1 MNEDLEKQVNKFQLN
16 KTITSK
22 LKRLLI
28 IVIAAFFF
36 SFKTLAQVKDTTIV
50 NLNYLSPNKYT
61 IDKITVTGTLFMD
74 RNILVL
80 ISGLSREQVISVPGD
95 ELRKAVEV
103 LWKQGLFSDVK
114 IFCTGVNENKINL
127 DIQLVERP
135 RLSKYGIKGL
145 SKGETKN
152 IKEELDLE
160 SGQIITENLT
170 TKSLNKIKAFFY
182 KKGYFNT
189 AVTIKTEPD
198 PDPKKNGQLI
208 MRILVSKGQRVK
220 VYNMIIEGNNKVS
233 DRKLLASMKTPKRK
247 KNKLNMFASSK
258 FIETAYEEEKPKILE
273 KYATMGYR
281 DAQIEKDSIYK
292 ISPNLLNIMIKVKE
306 GKQYYFRNIEFIG
319 NTKYPNAE
327 LAKILGIKKGEIFN
341 QSKLESRLFMNPSGY
356 DISSLYMDDGYLF
369 FNVSPVEVNVENDS
383 IDLEIRIYEG
393 KQATI
398 NKVIVTGNDKTSD
411 HVILRQLRTVPGDK
425 FSRANIQ
432 RSIRELSQLNYFN
445 PEKLGVNPIPNP
457 QNGTVDIEYKV
468 VEKPSDQI
476 EASGGWGGQGGFIGT
491 IGLSLN
497 NFSTKRMFTKGA
509 WDPLPAG
516 DGQRVSL
523 RVQSNGPGY
532 RTYNFSFSEPWLGG
546 KKPNSF
552 SFSVYHSVQT
562 NIQIY
567 GLVNNKNNPNYQY
580 LKTTGVT
587 LSLGKYLKWPDD
599 YFTISNSLN
608 FQHYNF
614 KDAALPAS
622 YFGLSSAL
630 GFSKGHSNNI
640 NFQNVISRS
649 SVDQPIFP
657 TDGSTFTLTTQVTPP
672 YSLFRPNTDYKTMSP
687 EAKYKLL
694 EYYKWKVEAIWFHK
708 IVGKLVLASSFKFGF
723 LNYYNKDV
731 GYSPFERFKLG
742 GTGLVGW
749 NLYGSEV
756 ISQRGYDQYTTGS
769 GAVNFNK
776 YTLELR
782 YPISTNPSAT
792 VYVHSFLEGGN
803 AFYSMKD
810 YNPFKLYRTAGVGV
824 RFFLPMFGLL
834 GLDCGWRFDDAPH
847 NQSASQKKFL
857 FQFFLGPQF

>member
-1 MNEDLEKQVNKFQLN
+1 MRR
-16 KTITSK
+16 I
-22 LKRLLI
+22 LI
-28 IVIAAFFF
+28 ITTAIFIF
-36 SFKTLAQVKDTTIV
+36 SAKLFAQGNDSDYI

-74 RNILVL
+74 KNILIL
-80 ISGLSREQVISVPGD
+80 ISGLSKDQEINVPGE

-114 IFCTGVNENKINL
+114 IYCTGVNGNKINL
-127 DIQLVERP
+127 DIQLTERP
-135 RLSKYGIKGL
+135 RLSKYSIKGL
-145 SKGETKN
+145 RKAETKN
-152 IKEELDLE
+152 VKEELDLE
-160 SGQIITENLT
+160 SGQVITENLT
-170 TKSLNKIKAFFY
+170 NKTLNKIKAYFY
-182 KKGYFNT
+182 KKGYFN
-189 AVTIKTEPD
+189 ALVTVKNEPD
-198 PDPKKNGQLI
+198 PAKPGQQI
-208 MRILVSKGQRVK
+208 MRISVSKGPRVK
-220 VYNMIIEGNNKVS
+220 VYNITIDGNEKVT
-233 DRKLLASMKTPKRK
+233 DRKLLASMKKPKRK
-247 KNKLNMFASSK
+247 KNKLNIFASSK
-258 FIETAYEEEKPKILE
+258 FIEETYNEEKPKILE
-273 KYATMGYR
+273 KYASMGYR
-281 DAQIEKDSIYK
+281 DAQIEKDSIYV
-292 ISPNLLNIMIKVKE
+292 ISPNLVNIVIKVKE
-306 GKQYYFRNIEFIG
+306 GKQYYFRDISFIG
-319 NTKYPNAE
+319 NTKYTNAE
-327 LAKILGIKKGEIFN
+327 LAKVLSLKKGEIFN
-341 QSKLESRLFMNPSGY
+341 QSKLDSRLFMNPSGY

-369 FNVSPVEVNVENDS
+369 FNINPVEINVENDS
-383 IDLEIRIYEG
+383 IDLEVRIYEG

-398 NKVIVTGNDKTSD
+398 NKVMVTGNDKTSD
-411 HVILRQLRTVPGDK
+411 HVILRQIRTVPGDK
-425 FSRANIQ
+425 FSRSNIQ
-432 RSIRELSQLNYFN
+432 RSIRELSQLNYFD

-476 EASGGWGGQGGFIGT
+476 EASGGWGGMGGFIGT
-491 IGLSLN
+491 VGLSLN

-523 RVQSNGPGY
+523 RVQSNGLGY

-546 KKPNSF
+546 KRPNSF
-552 SFSVYHSVQT
+552 TFSIYHSVQT
-562 NIQIY
+562 NLFV
-567 GLVNNKNNPNYQY
+567 GGFNKSDSRYQY
-580 LKTTGVT
+580 LRTTGAT
-587 LSLGKYLKWPDD
+587 ISLGKFLKWPDD
-599 YFTISNSLN
+599 YFTVSNSLN
-608 FQHYNF
+608 YQHYKF
-614 KDAALPAS
+614 KDNG
-622 YFGLSSAL
+622 YFGFGGTSGL
-630 GFSKGHSNNI
+630 GFTEGNANNI
-640 NFQNVISRS
+640 NFQNVISRNS
-649 SVDQPIFP
+649 TDQPIFP
-657 TDGSTFTLTTQVTPP
+657 MDGSTFTFTTQVTPP
-672 YSLFRPNTDYKTMSP
+672 YSLLRGNADYKTLSA
-687 EAKYKLL
+687 EDKYKWL
-694 EYYKWKVEAIWFHK
+694 EYYKWKVEAIWYHK

-803 AFYSMKD
+803 AFYSIKD

-834 GLDCGWRFDDAPH
+834 GLDCGWRFDNAPN
-847 NQSASQKKFL
+847 NQPVSQKKFL

>member
-1 MNEDLEKQVNKFQLN
+1 LRR
-16 KTITSK
+16 I
-22 LKRLLI
+22 LI
-28 IVIAAFFF
+28 ITTAIFIF
-36 SFKTLAQVKDTTIV
+36 SAKLFAQGNDSDYI

-74 RNILVL
+74 KNILIL
-80 ISGLSREQVISVPGD
+80 ISGLSKDQEINVPGE

-114 IFCTGVNENKINL
+114 IYCTGVNGNKINL
-127 DIQLVERP
+127 DIQLTERP
-135 RLSKYGIKGL
+135 RLSKYSIKGL
-145 SKGETKN
+145 RKAETKN
-152 IKEELDLE
+152 VKEELDLE
-160 SGQIITENLT
+160 SGQVITENLT
-170 TKSLNKIKAFFY
+170 NKTLNKIKAYFY
-182 KKGYFNT
+182 KKGYFN
-189 AVTIKTEPD
+189 ALVTVKNEPD
-198 PDPKKNGQLI
+198 PAKPGQQI
-208 MRILVSKGQRVK
+208 MRISVSKGPRVK
-220 VYNMIIEGNNKVS
+220 VYNITIDGNEKVT
-233 DRKLLASMKTPKRK
+233 DRKLLASMKKPKRK
-247 KNKLNMFASSK
+247 KNKLNIFASSK
-258 FIETAYEEEKPKILE
+258 FIEETYNEEKPKILE
-273 KYATMGYR
+273 KYASMGYR
-281 DAQIEKDSIYK
+281 DAQIEKDSIYV
-292 ISPNLLNIMIKVKE
+292 ISPNLVNIVIKVKE
-306 GKQYYFRNIEFIG
+306 GKQYYFRDISFIG
-319 NTKYPNAE
+319 NTKYTNAE
-327 LAKILGIKKGEIFN
+327 LAKVLSIKKGEIFN
-341 QSKLESRLFMNPSGY
+341 QSKLDSRLFMNPSGY

-369 FNVSPVEVNVENDS
+369 FNINPVEINVENDS
-383 IDLEIRIYEG
+383 IDLEVRIYEG

-398 NKVIVTGNDKTSD
+398 NKVMVTGNDKTSD
-411 HVILRQLRTVPGDK
+411 HVILRQIRTVPGDK
-425 FSRANIQ
+425 FSRSNIQ
-432 RSIRELSQLNYFN
+432 RSIRELSQLNYFD

-476 EASGGWGGQGGFIGT
+476 EASGGWGGMGGFIGT
-491 IGLSLN
+491 VGLSLN

-523 RVQSNGPGY
+523 RVQSNGLGY

-546 KKPNSF
+546 KRPNSF
-552 SFSVYHSVQT
+552 TFSIYHSVQT
-562 NIQIY
+562 NLFV
-567 GLVNNKNNPNYQY
+567 GGFNKSDSRYQY
-580 LKTTGVT
+580 LRTTGAT
-587 LSLGKYLKWPDD
+587 ISLGKFLKWPDD
-599 YFTISNSLN
+599 YFTVSNSLN
-608 FQHYNF
+608 YQHYKF
-614 KDAALPAS
+614 KDNG
-622 YFGLSSAL
+622 YFGFGGTSGL
-630 GFSKGHSNNI
+630 GFTEGNANNI
-640 NFQNVISRS
+640 NFQNVISRNS
-649 SVDQPIFP
+649 TDQPIFP
-657 TDGSTFTLTTQVTPP
+657 MDGSTFTFTTQVTPP
-672 YSLFRPNTDYKTMSP
+672 YSLLRGNADYKTMSA
-687 EAKYKLL
+687 EDKYKWL
-694 EYYKWKVEAIWFHK
+694 EYYKWKVEAIWYHK

-803 AFYSMKD
+803 AFYSIKD

-834 GLDCGWRFDDAPH
+834 GLDCGWRFDNAPN
-847 NQSASQKKFL
+847 NQPISQKKFL

>member
-1 MNEDLEKQVNKFQLN
+1 LRR
-16 KTITSK
+16 I
-22 LKRLLI
+22 LI
-28 IVIAAFFF
+28 ITTAIFIF
-36 SFKTLAQVKDTTIV
+36 SAKLFAQGNDSDYI

-74 RNILVL
+74 KNILIL
-80 ISGLSREQVISVPGD
+80 ISGLSKDQEINVPGE

-114 IFCTGVNENKINL
+114 IFCTGINGNKIDL
-127 DIQLVERP
+127 DIQLTERP
-135 RLSKYGIKGL
+135 RLSKYSIKGL
-145 SKGETKN
+145 RKAETKN
-152 IKEELDLE
+152 VKEELDLE
-160 SGQIITENLT
+160 SGQVITENLT
-170 TKSLNKIKAFFY
+170 NKTLNKIKAYFY
-182 KKGYFNT
+182 KKGYFN
-189 AVTIKTEPD
+189 ALVTVKNEPD
-198 PDPKKNGQLI
+198 PAKPGQQI
-208 MRILVSKGQRVK
+208 MRISVSKGPRVK
-220 VYNMIIEGNNKVS
+220 VYNITIEGNEKVI
-233 DRKLLASMKTPKRK
+233 DRKLLASMKKPKRK
-247 KNKLNMFASSK
+247 KNKLNIFASSK
-258 FIETAYEEEKPKILE
+258 FIEETYNEEKPKILE
-273 KYATMGYR
+273 KYASMGYR
-281 DAQIEKDSIYK
+281 DAQIEKDSIYV
-292 ISPNLLNIMIKVKE
+292 ISPNLVNIVIKVKE
-306 GKQYYFRNIEFIG
+306 GKQYYFRDISFIG
-319 NTKYPNAE
+319 NTKYTNAE
-327 LAKILGIKKGEIFN
+327 LAKVLGIKKGEIFN
-341 QSKLESRLFMNPSGY
+341 QSKLDSRLFMNPSGY

-369 FNVSPVEVNVENDS
+369 FNINPVEINVENDS
-383 IDLEIRIYEG
+383 IDLEVRIYEG

-398 NKVIVTGNDKTSD
+398 NKVMVTGNDKTSD
-411 HVILRQLRTVPGDK
+411 HVILRQIRTVPGDK
-425 FSRANIQ
+425 FSRSNIQ
-432 RSIRELSQLNYFN
+432 RSIRELSQLNYFD

-476 EASGGWGGQGGFIGT
+476 EASGGWGGMGGFIGT
-491 IGLSLN
+491 VGLSLN

-523 RVQSNGPGY
+523 RIQSNGLGY

-552 SFSVYHSVQT
+552 TFSIYHSVQT
-562 NIQIY
+562 NLY
-567 GLVNNKNNPNYQY
+567 VGGFGKNDERYQY
-580 LKTTGVT
+580 LRTTGVT

-599 YFTISNSLN
+599 YFTVSNSLN
-608 FQHYNF
+608 YQHYKF
-614 KDAALPAS
+614 KDNG
-622 YFGLSSAL
+622 YFGFGGKSGL
-630 GFSKGHSNNI
+630 GFTEGNANNI
-640 NFQNVISRS
+640 NFQNVISRNS
-649 SVDQPIFP
+649 TDQPIFP
-657 TDGSTFTLTTQVTPP
+657 MDGSTFTLTTQVTPP
-672 YSLFRPNTDYKTMSP
+672 YSLLRGNADYKTMSA
-687 EAKYKLL
+687 EDKYKWL
-694 EYYKWKVEAIWFHK
+694 EYYKWKVEAIWYHK

-756 ISQRGYDQYTTGS
+756 ISQRGYDQYTEGS

-803 AFYSMKD
+803 AFYSIKD

-834 GLDCGWRFDDAPH
+834 GLDCGWRFDNAPN
-847 NQSASQKKFL
+847 NQPISQKKFL

>member
-1 MNEDLEKQVNKFQLN
+1 MRR
-16 KTITSK
+16 I
-22 LKRLLI
+22 LI
-28 IVIAAFFF
+28 ITTAIFIF
-36 SFKTLAQVKDTTIV
+36 SAKLFAQGNDSDYI

-74 RNILVL
+74 KNILIL
-80 ISGLSREQVISVPGD
+80 ISGLSKDQEINVPGE

-114 IFCTGVNENKINL
+114 IYCTGVNGNKINL
-127 DIQLVERP
+127 DIQLTERP
-135 RLSKYGIKGL
+135 RLSKYSIKGL
-145 SKGETKN
+145 RKAETKN
-152 IKEELDLE
+152 VKEELDLE
-160 SGQIITENLT
+160 SGQVITENLT
-170 TKSLNKIKAFFY
+170 NKTLNKIKAYFY
-182 KKGYFNT
+182 KKGYFN
-189 AVTIKTEPD
+189 ALVTVKNEPD
-198 PDPKKNGQLI
+198 PAKAGQQI
-208 MRILVSKGQRVK
+208 MRISVSKGPRVK
-220 VYNMIIEGNNKVS
+220 VYNITIDGNEKVT
-233 DRKLLASMKTPKRK
+233 DRKLLASMKKPKRK
-247 KNKLNMFASSK
+247 KNKLNIFASSK
-258 FIETAYEEEKPKILE
+258 FIEETYNEEKPKILE
-273 KYATMGYR
+273 KYASMGYR
-281 DAQIEKDSIYK
+281 DAQIEKDSIYV
-292 ISPNLLNIMIKVKE
+292 ISPNLVNIVIKVKE
-306 GKQYYFRNIEFIG
+306 GKQYYFRDISFIG
-319 NTKYPNAE
+319 NTKYTNAE
-327 LAKILGIKKGEIFN
+327 LAKVLSIKKGEIFN
-341 QSKLESRLFMNPSGY
+341 QSKLDSRLFMNPSGY

-369 FNVSPVEVNVENDS
+369 FNINPVEINVENDS
-383 IDLEIRIYEG
+383 IDLEVRIYEG

-398 NKVIVTGNDKTSD
+398 NKVMVTGNDKTSD
-411 HVILRQLRTVPGDK
+411 HVILRQIRTVPGDK
-425 FSRANIQ
+425 FSRSNIQ
-432 RSIRELSQLNYFN
+432 RSIRELSQLNYFD

-476 EASGGWGGQGGFIGT
+476 EASGGWGGMGGFIGT
-491 IGLSLN
+491 VGLSLN

-523 RVQSNGPGY
+523 RVQSNGLGY

-546 KKPNSF
+546 KRPNSF
-552 SFSVYHSVQT
+552 TFSIYHSVQT
-562 NIQIY
+562 NLFV
-567 GLVNNKNNPNYQY
+567 GGFNKSDSRYQY
-580 LKTTGVT
+580 LRTTGAT
-587 LSLGKYLKWPDD
+587 ISLGKFLKWPDD
-599 YFTISNSLN
+599 YFTVSNSLN
-608 FQHYNF
+608 YQHYKF
-614 KDAALPAS
+614 KDNG
-622 YFGLSSAL
+622 YFGFGGTSGL
-630 GFSKGHSNNI
+630 GFTEGNANNI
-640 NFQNVISRS
+640 NFQNVISRNS
-649 SVDQPIFP
+649 TDQPIFP
-657 TDGSTFTLTTQVTPP
+657 MDGSTFTFTTQVTPP
-672 YSLFRPNTDYKTMSP
+672 YSLLRGNADYKTLSA
-687 EAKYKLL
+687 EDKYKWL
-694 EYYKWKVEAIWFHK
+694 EYYKWKVEAIWYHK

-803 AFYSMKD
+803 AFYSIKD

-834 GLDCGWRFDDAPH
+834 GLDCGWRFDNAPN
-847 NQSASQKKFL
+847 NQPISQKKFL

>member
-1 MNEDLEKQVNKFQLN
+1 MMR
-16 KTITSK
+16 S
-22 LKRLLI
+22 I
-28 IVIAAFFF
+28 IVF
-36 SFKTLAQVKDTTIV
+36 STCVVLMSKAWAQTPDSAYL
-50 NLNYLSPNKYT
+50 NLNYLAPNKYV
-61 IDKITVTGTLFMD
+61 IGGITVTGTEFMD
-74 RNILVL
+74 RNVIALV
-80 ISGLSREQVISVPGD
+80 SGLSRDQIISIPGD

-114 IFCTGVNENKINL
+114 IYATGLKENMIFLNIHL
-127 DIQLVERP
+127 TERP
-135 RLSKYGIKGL
+135 RLSKYSIRGL
-145 SKGETKN
+145 RKAETKD
-152 IKEELDLE
+152 IKEELDLG
-160 SGQIITENLT
+160 SDQIITENLQNKT
-170 TKSLNKIKAFFY
+170 TNKIKEYFF
-182 KKGYFNT
+182 KKGFYST
-189 AVTIKTEPD
+189 QVTIKTDPD
-198 PDPKKNGQLI
+198 PDKPGREI
-208 MRILVSKGQRVK
+208 MRIFIDKGPRVK
-220 VYNMIIEGNNKVS
+220 VYNITFEGNELVK
-233 DRKLLASMKTPKRK
+233 DKKLLAALKKPKRK
-247 KNKLNMFASSK
+247 KNKLNIFSSSK
-258 FIETAYEEEKPKILE
+258 FIESVYEEEKPKIIE
-273 KYATMGYR
+273 KYASMGYR
-281 DAQIEKDSIYK
+281 DAHIVSDSIYK
-292 ISPNLLNIMIKVKE
+292 IRPNLVNIDIKVKE
-306 GKQYYFRNIEFIG
+306 GNRYYFRQITFIG
-319 NTKYPNAE
+319 NTKYSNKD
-327 LAKILGIKKGEIFN
+327 LAKVLAIKKGEVYN
-341 QSKLESRLFMNPSGY
+341 QSKLDNRLYMNPSGY

-369 FNVSPVEVNVENDS
+369 FNINPVEVNVENDS

-393 KQATI
+393 KQAII
-398 NKVIVTGNDKTSD
+398 NKVMVTGNDKTSD

-432 RSIRELSQLNYFN
+432 RSIRELAQLNYFDQ
-445 PEKLGVNPIPNP
+445 EKLGVNPIPNP

-497 NFSTKRMFTKGA
+497 NFSSKRMFKKGA

-523 RVQSNGPGY
+523 RVQSNGLGY

-546 KKPNSF
+546 KRPNSF
-552 SFSVYHSVQT
+552 TFSVYHSIQT
-562 NIQIY
+562 NLY
-567 GLVNNKNNPNYQY
+567 AGSGWGKSDERYQF
-580 LKTTGVT
+580 LRTTGATV
-587 LSLGKYLKWPDD
+587 SLGKFLKWPDD
-599 YFTISNSLN
+599 YFTVSNSIN
-608 FQHYNF
+608 YQHYNF
-614 KDAALPAS
+614 KDNLGF
-622 YFGLSSAL
+622 FGLGGPSGL
-630 GFSKGHSNNI
+630 GIKEGNANNF
-640 NFQNVISRS
+640 NYQNIISRNS
-649 SVDQPIFP
+649 TDAPIFP
-657 TDGSTFTLTTQVTPP
+657 LEGSTITLTTQFTPP
-672 YSLFRPNTDYKTMSP
+672 YSLFAPNTDYKTLSP
-687 EAKYKLL
+687 EMKYKFL

-756 ISQRGYDQYTTGS
+756 ISQRGYDQYTEGS

-803 AFYSMKD
+803 AFLSIKE

-834 GLDCGWRFDDAPH
+834 GLDCGWRFDDAPN
-847 NQSASQKKFL
+847 NQTAKDKKFL

>member
-1 MNEDLEKQVNKFQLN
+1 LRR
-16 KTITSK
+16 I
-22 LKRLLI
+22 LI
-28 IVIAAFFF
+28 ITTAIFIF
-36 SFKTLAQVKDTTIV
+36 SAKLFAQGNDSDYI

-74 RNILVL
+74 KNILIL
-80 ISGLSREQVISVPGD
+80 ISGLSKDQEINVPGE

-114 IFCTGVNENKINL
+114 IYCTGVNGNKINL
-127 DIQLVERP
+127 DIQLTERP
-135 RLSKYGIKGL
+135 RLSKYSIKGL
-145 SKGETKN
+145 RKAETKN
-152 IKEELDLE
+152 VKEELDLE
-160 SGQIITENLT
+160 SGQVITENLT
-170 TKSLNKIKAFFY
+170 NKTLNKIKAYFY
-182 KKGYFNT
+182 KKGYFN
-189 AVTIKTEPD
+189 ALVTVKNEPD
-198 PDPKKNGQLI
+198 PAKAGQQI
-208 MRILVSKGQRVK
+208 MRISVSKGPRVK
-220 VYNMIIEGNNKVS
+220 VYNITIDGNEKVT
-233 DRKLLASMKTPKRK
+233 DRKLLASMKKPKRK
-247 KNKLNMFASSK
+247 KNKLNIFASSK
-258 FIETAYEEEKPKILE
+258 FIEETYNEEKPKILE
-273 KYATMGYR
+273 KYASMGYR
-281 DAQIEKDSIYK
+281 DAQIEKDSIYV
-292 ISPNLLNIMIKVKE
+292 ISPNLVNIVIKVKE
-306 GKQYYFRNIEFIG
+306 GKQYYFRDISFIG
-319 NTKYPNAE
+319 NTKYTNAE
-327 LAKILGIKKGEIFN
+327 LAKVLSIKKGEIFN
-341 QSKLESRLFMNPSGY
+341 QSKLDSRLFMNPSGY

-369 FNVSPVEVNVENDS
+369 FNINPVEINVENDS
-383 IDLEIRIYEG
+383 IDLEVRIYEG

-398 NKVIVTGNDKTSD
+398 NKVMVTGNDKTSD
-411 HVILRQLRTVPGDK
+411 HVILRQIRTVPGDK
-425 FSRANIQ
+425 FSRSNIQ
-432 RSIRELSQLNYFN
+432 RSIRELSQLNYFD

-476 EASGGWGGQGGFIGT
+476 EASGGWGGMGGFIGT
-491 IGLSLN
+491 VGLSLN

-523 RVQSNGPGY
+523 RVQSNGLGY

-546 KKPNSF
+546 KRPNSF
-552 SFSVYHSVQT
+552 TFSIYHSVQT
-562 NIQIY
+562 NLFV
-567 GLVNNKNNPNYQY
+567 GGFNKSDSRYQY
-580 LKTTGVT
+580 LRTTGAT
-587 LSLGKYLKWPDD
+587 ISLGKFLKWPDD
-599 YFTISNSLN
+599 YFTVSNSLN
-608 FQHYNF
+608 YQHYKF
-614 KDAALPAS
+614 KDNG
-622 YFGLSSAL
+622 YFGFGGTSGL
-630 GFSKGHSNNI
+630 GFTEGNANNI
-640 NFQNVISRS
+640 NFQNVISRNS
-649 SVDQPIFP
+649 TDQPIFP
-657 TDGSTFTLTTQVTPP
+657 MDGSTFTFTTQVTPP
-672 YSLFRPNTDYKTMSP
+672 YSLLRGNADYKTLSA
-687 EAKYKLL
+687 EDKYKWL
-694 EYYKWKVEAIWFHK
+694 EYYKWKVEAIWYHK

-803 AFYSMKD
+803 AFYSIKD

-834 GLDCGWRFDDAPH
+834 GLDCGWRFDNAPN
-847 NQSASQKKFL
+847 NQPISQKKFL

>member
-1 MNEDLEKQVNKFQLN
+1 MNDDLEKPVNKFQPDKIN
-16 KTITSK
+16 IDK
-22 LKRLLI
+22 LRRILFVFLP
-28 IVIAAFFF
+28 VIFF
-36 SFKTLAQVKDTTIV
+36 SVSLSAQVKDSGYV

-61 IDKITVTGTLFMD
+61 IESITVSGTQFMD
-74 RNILVL
+74 KNILTL
-80 ISGLSREQVISVPGD
+80 ISGLSRDQVISVPGE
-95 ELRKAVEV
+95 ELRKAVEI

-114 IFCTGVNENKINL
+114 IYCTGINENRIYLN
-127 DIQLVERP
+127 IHLVERP
-135 RLSKYGIKGL
+135 RLSKYSIKGL
-145 SKGETKN
+145 RKTETKN

-170 TKSLNKIKAFFY
+170 NKTQNKIKAYFY
-182 KKGYFNT
+182 KKGFYN
-189 AVTIKTEPD
+189 AQVTIKTEPD
-198 PDPKKNGQLI
+198 PDPKKMGQQL
-208 MRILVSKGQRVK
+208 MRINVKKGTRVK
-220 VYNMIIEGNNKVS
+220 VYDIEIDGNEKVK
-233 DRKLLASMKTPKRK
+233 DRKLLAAMKKPKRK
-247 KNKLNMFASSK
+247 KNKLNIFASSK
-258 FIETAYEEEKPKILE
+258 FIEETYEEEKPKIIE
-273 KYATMGYR
+273 KYASMGYR

-292 ISPNLLNIMIKVKE
+292 VNSSLINIVIKVKE
-306 GKQYYFRNIEFIG
+306 GKQYYFRNISFIG
-319 NTKYPNAE
+319 NTKYTNAD
-327 LAKILGIKKGEIFN
+327 LAKVLSIKKGEIFN
-341 QSKLESRLFMNPSGY
+341 QSKLDSRLYMNPSGY

-369 FNVSPVEVNVENDS
+369 FNINPVEINVENDS

-432 RSIRELSQLNYFN
+432 RSIRELAQLNYFD

-516 DGQRVSL
+516 DGQRISL
-523 RVQSNGPGY
+523 RVQSNGLGY

-552 SFSVYHSVQT
+552 TFSIYHSVQT
-562 NIQIY
+562 NLY
-567 GLVNNKNNPNYQY
+567 VGGFGKSDERYQY
-580 LKTTGVT
+580 LRTTGVT
-587 LSLGKYLKWPDD
+587 LSLGKFLKWPDD
-599 YFTISNSLN
+599 YFTVSNSLN
-608 FQHYNF
+608 YQHYKF
-614 KDAALPAS
+614 KDNG
-622 YFGLSSAL
+622 YFGFGGSSGL
-630 GFSKGHSNNI
+630 GFTKGNANNV
-640 NFQNVISRS
+640 NYQNIISRS
-649 SVDQPIFP
+649 SVDVPIFP
-657 TDGSTFTLTTQVTPP
+657 TEGSTFTITTQLTPP
-672 YSLFRPNTDYKTMSP
+672 YSWFKPNTDFKTLDP
-687 EAKYKLL
+687 VEKYKWL
-694 EYYKWKVEAIWFHK
+694 EYYKFKVEAIWFHK

-756 ISQRGYDQYTTGS
+756 ISQRGYDQYTSGS

-792 VYVHSFLEGGN
+792 VYVHTFLEGGN
-803 AFYSMKD
+803 AFYTMKD

-834 GLDCGWRFDDAPH
+834 GLDCGWRFDNAPQ
-847 NQSASQKKFL
+847 NLPASQKKFL

>member
-1 MNEDLEKQVNKFQLN
+1 MRR
-16 KTITSK
+16 I
-22 LKRLLI
+22 LI
-28 IVIAAFFF
+28 ITTAIFIF
-36 SFKTLAQVKDTTIV
+36 SAKLFAQGNDSDYI

-74 RNILVL
+74 KNILIL
-80 ISGLSREQVISVPGD
+80 ISGLSKDQEINVPGE

-114 IFCTGVNENKINL
+114 IYCTGVNGNKIDL
-127 DIQLVERP
+127 DIQLTERP
-135 RLSKYGIKGL
+135 RLSKYSIKGL
-145 SKGETKN
+145 RKAETKN
-152 IKEELDLE
+152 VKEELDLE
-160 SGQIITENLT
+160 SGQVITENLT
-170 TKSLNKIKAFFY
+170 NKTLNKIKAYFY
-182 KKGYFNT
+182 KKGYFN
-189 AVTIKTEPD
+189 ALVTVKNEPD
-198 PDPKKNGQLI
+198 PAKPGQQI
-208 MRILVSKGQRVK
+208 MRISVSKGPRVK
-220 VYNMIIEGNNKVS
+220 VYNITIEGNEKVI
-233 DRKLLASMKTPKRK
+233 DRKLLASMKKPKRK
-247 KNKLNMFASSK
+247 KNKLNIFASSK
-258 FIETAYEEEKPKILE
+258 FIEETYNEEKPKILE
-273 KYATMGYR
+273 KYASMGYR
-281 DAQIEKDSIYK
+281 DAQIEKDSIYV
-292 ISPNLLNIMIKVKE
+292 ISPNLVNIVIKVKE
-306 GKQYYFRNIEFIG
+306 GKQYYFRDISFIG
-319 NTKYPNAE
+319 NTKYTNAE
-327 LAKILGIKKGEIFN
+327 LAKVLGIKKGEIFN
-341 QSKLESRLFMNPSGY
+341 QSKLDSRLFMNPSGY

-369 FNVSPVEVNVENDS
+369 FNINPVEINVENDS
-383 IDLEIRIYEG
+383 IDLEVRIYEG

-398 NKVIVTGNDKTSD
+398 NKVMVTGNDKTSD
-411 HVILRQLRTVPGDK
+411 HVILRQIRTVPGDK
-425 FSRANIQ
+425 FSRSNIQ
-432 RSIRELSQLNYFN
+432 RSIRELSQLNYFD

-476 EASGGWGGQGGFIGT
+476 EASGGWGGMGGFIGT
-491 IGLSLN
+491 VGLSLN

-523 RVQSNGPGY
+523 RIQSNGLGY

-552 SFSVYHSVQT
+552 TFSIYHSVQT
-562 NIQIY
+562 NLY
-567 GLVNNKNNPNYQY
+567 VGGFGKNDERYQY
-580 LKTTGVT
+580 LRTTGVT

-599 YFTISNSLN
+599 YFTVSNSLN
-608 FQHYNF
+608 YQHYKF
-614 KDAALPAS
+614 KDNG
-622 YFGLSSAL
+622 YFGFGGKSGL
-630 GFSKGHSNNI
+630 GFTEGNANNI
-640 NFQNVISRS
+640 NFQNVISRNS
-649 SVDQPIFP
+649 TDQPIFP
-657 TDGSTFTLTTQVTPP
+657 MDGSTFTLTTQVTPP
-672 YSLFRPNTDYKTMSP
+672 YSLLRGNADYKTMSA
-687 EAKYKLL
+687 EDKYKWL
-694 EYYKWKVEAIWFHK
+694 EYYKWKVEAIWYHK

-756 ISQRGYDQYTTGS
+756 ISQRGYDQYTEGS

-803 AFYSMKD
+803 AFYSIKD

-834 GLDCGWRFDDAPH
+834 GLDCGWRFDNAPN
-847 NQSASQKKFL
+847 NQPISQKKFL

>member
-1 MNEDLEKQVNKFQLN
+1 MRR
-16 KTITSK
+16 I
-22 LKRLLI
+22 LI
-28 IVIAAFFF
+28 ITTAIFIF
-36 SFKTLAQVKDTTIV
+36 SAKLFAQGNDSDYI

-74 RNILVL
+74 KNILIL
-80 ISGLSREQVISVPGD
+80 ISGLSKDQEINVPGE

-114 IFCTGVNENKINL
+114 IYCTGVNGNKINL
-127 DIQLVERP
+127 DIQLTERP
-135 RLSKYGIKGL
+135 RLSKYSIKGL
-145 SKGETKN
+145 RKAETKN
-152 IKEELDLE
+152 VKEELDLE
-160 SGQIITENLT
+160 SGQVITENLT
-170 TKSLNKIKAFFY
+170 NKTLNKIKAYFY
-182 KKGYFNT
+182 KKGYFN
-189 AVTIKTEPD
+189 ALVTVKNEPD
-198 PDPKKNGQLI
+198 PAKPGQQI
-208 MRILVSKGQRVK
+208 MRISVSKGPRVK
-220 VYNMIIEGNNKVS
+220 VYNITIDGNEKVT
-233 DRKLLASMKTPKRK
+233 DRKLLASMKKPKRK
-247 KNKLNMFASSK
+247 KNKLNIFASSK
-258 FIETAYEEEKPKILE
+258 FIEETYNEEKPKILE
-273 KYATMGYR
+273 KYASMGYR
-281 DAQIEKDSIYK
+281 DAQIEKDSIYV
-292 ISPNLLNIMIKVKE
+292 ISPNLVNIVIKVKE
-306 GKQYYFRNIEFIG
+306 GKQYYFRDISFIG
-319 NTKYPNAE
+319 NTKYTNAE
-327 LAKILGIKKGEIFN
+327 LAKVLSIKKGEIFN
-341 QSKLESRLFMNPSGY
+341 QSKLDSRLFMNPSGY

-369 FNVSPVEVNVENDS
+369 FNINPVEINVENDS
-383 IDLEIRIYEG
+383 IDLEVRIYEG

-398 NKVIVTGNDKTSD
+398 NKVMVTGNDKTSD
-411 HVILRQLRTVPGDK
+411 HVILRQIRTVPGDK
-425 FSRANIQ
+425 FSRSNIQ
-432 RSIRELSQLNYFN
+432 RSIRELSQLNYFD

-476 EASGGWGGQGGFIGT
+476 EASGGWGGMGGFIGT
-491 IGLSLN
+491 VGLSLN

-523 RVQSNGPGY
+523 RVQSNGLGY

-546 KKPNSF
+546 KRPNSF
-552 SFSVYHSVQT
+552 TFSIYHSVQT
-562 NIQIY
+562 NLFV
-567 GLVNNKNNPNYQY
+567 GGFNKSDSRYQY
-580 LKTTGVT
+580 LRTTGAT
-587 LSLGKYLKWPDD
+587 ISLGKFLKWPDD
-599 YFTISNSLN
+599 YFTVSNSLN
-608 FQHYNF
+608 YQHYKF
-614 KDAALPAS
+614 KDNG
-622 YFGLSSAL
+622 YFGFGGTSGL
-630 GFSKGHSNNI
+630 GFTEGNANNI
-640 NFQNVISRS
+640 NFQNVISRNS
-649 SVDQPIFP
+649 TDQPIFP
-657 TDGSTFTLTTQVTPP
+657 MDGSTFTFTTQVTPP
-672 YSLFRPNTDYKTMSP
+672 YSLLRGNADYKTMSA
-687 EAKYKLL
+687 EDKYKWL
-694 EYYKWKVEAIWFHK
+694 EYYKWKVEAIWYHK

-803 AFYSMKD
+803 AFYSIKD

-834 GLDCGWRFDDAPH
+834 GLDCGWRFDNAPN
-847 NQSASQKKFL
+847 NQPISQKKFL

>member
-1 MNEDLEKQVNKFQLN
+1 MNKFQLN
-16 KTITSK
+16 KTIIGQVK
-22 LKRLLI
+22 KI
-28 IVIAAFFF
+28 FVIVSVLFFF
-36 SFKTLAQVKDTTIV
+36 SLKLSAQVADSTFI

-61 IDKITVTGTLFMD
+61 IDKITVTGTIFMD
-74 RNILVL
+74 RNILIL
-80 ISGLSREQVISVPGD
+80 IAGLSHNQEISVPGE

-114 IFCTGVNENKINL
+114 IYCTGIDENKINL

-145 SKGETKN
+145 NKAETKN
-152 IKEELDLE
+152 IQEELDLE

-170 TKSLNKIKAFFY
+170 NKSLNKIKAYFY
-182 KKGYFNT
+182 KKGYFN
-189 AVTIKTEPD
+189 ALITIKTDPD
-198 PDPKKNGQLI
+198 PDPKKSGQLI
-208 MRILVSKGQRVK
+208 MRIMVNKGQRVK
-220 VYNMIIEGNNKVS
+220 VYNMTIDGNEKVS
-233 DRKLLASMKTPKRK
+233 DSKLLASIKKPKRK
-247 KNKLNMFASSK
+247 KNKVNMFASSK
-258 FIETAYEEEKPKILE
+258 FIESVYEEEKPKILE
-273 KYATMGYR
+273 KYASLGYR
-281 DAQIEKDSIYK
+281 DAQIIKDSIFK
-292 ISPNLLNIMIKVKE
+292 ISPNLLNIVIKVQE
-306 GKQYYFRNIEFIG
+306 GKQYYFRDITFIG
-319 NTKYPNAE
+319 NTKYSNVE
-327 LAKILGIKKGEIFN
+327 LTKILGIKKGELFN
-341 QSKLESRLFMNPSGY
+341 QSKLDNRLFMNPSGY

-369 FNVSPVEVNVENDS
+369 FNVNPVEVNVENDS

-398 NKVIVTGNDKTSD
+398 NKVMVTGNDKTSD

-425 FSRANIQ
+425 FSRSNIQ

-457 QNGTVDIEYKV
+457 QTGTVDIEYKV

-476 EASGGWGGQGGFIGT
+476 EASGGWGGMGGFIGT
-491 IGLSLN
+491 IGISLN
-497 NFSTKRMFTKGA
+497 NFSTRRMFTKGA

-516 DGQRVSL
+516 DGQRISF
-523 RVQSNGPGY
+523 RIQSNGLSF

-546 KKPNSF
+546 KRPNSF
-552 SFSVYHSVQT
+552 TFSVYHSVQT
-562 NIQIY
+562 NLQV
-567 GLVNNKNNPNYQY
+567 GGFSKNSDLYQY
-580 LKTTGVT
+580 LKTTGLT
-587 LSLGKYLKWPDD
+587 ISLGKFLKWPDD

-614 KDAALPAS
+614 KDNQGITSA
-622 YFGLSSAL
+622 FGLAEGL
-630 GFSKGHSNNI
+630 GFSEGRSNNI
-640 NFQNVISRS
+640 NFQNIISRNS
-649 SVDQPIFP
+649 TDQPIFP
-657 TDGSTFTLTTQVTPP
+657 MDGATFTLTTQFTPP
-672 YSLFRPNTDYKTMSP
+672 YSLLRQETDYKTLSP
-687 EAKYKLL
+687 IDKYKLL
-694 EYYKWKVEAIWFHK
+694 EYYKWKVEAVWFHR

-756 ISQRGYDQYTTGS
+756 ISQRGYDQYTSGS

-803 AFYSMKD
+803 AFYTMRD

-834 GLDCGWRFDDAPH
+834 GLDCGWRFDNAPN
-847 NQSASQKKFL
+847 NQPISQKKFL

>member
-1 MNEDLEKQVNKFQLN
+1 MRR
-16 KTITSK
+16 I
-22 LKRLLI
+22 LI
-28 IVIAAFFF
+28 ITTAIFIF
-36 SFKTLAQVKDTTIV
+36 SAKLFAQGNDSDYI

-74 RNILVL
+74 KNILIL
-80 ISGLSREQVISVPGD
+80 ISGLSKDQEINVPGE

-114 IFCTGVNENKINL
+114 IFCTGINGNKIDL
-127 DIQLVERP
+127 DIQLTERP
-135 RLSKYGIKGL
+135 RLSKYSIKGL
-145 SKGETKN
+145 RKAETKN
-152 IKEELDLE
+152 VKEELDLE
-160 SGQIITENLT
+160 SGQVITENLT
-170 TKSLNKIKAFFY
+170 NKTLNKIKAYFY
-182 KKGYFNT
+182 KKGYFN
-189 AVTIKTEPD
+189 ALVTVKNEPD
-198 PDPKKNGQLI
+198 PAKPGQQI
-208 MRILVSKGQRVK
+208 MRISVSKGPRVK
-220 VYNMIIEGNNKVS
+220 VYNITIEGNEKVI
-233 DRKLLASMKTPKRK
+233 DRKLLASMKKPKRK
-247 KNKLNMFASSK
+247 KNKLNIFASSK
-258 FIETAYEEEKPKILE
+258 FIEETYNEEKPKILE
-273 KYATMGYR
+273 KYASMGYR
-281 DAQIEKDSIYK
+281 DAQIEKDSIYV
-292 ISPNLLNIMIKVKE
+292 ISPNLVNIVIKVKE
-306 GKQYYFRNIEFIG
+306 GKQYYFRDISFIG
-319 NTKYPNAE
+319 NTKYTNAE
-327 LAKILGIKKGEIFN
+327 LAKVLGIKKGEIFN
-341 QSKLESRLFMNPSGY
+341 QSKLDSRLFMNPSGY

-369 FNVSPVEVNVENDS
+369 FNINPVEINVENDS
-383 IDLEIRIYEG
+383 IDLEVRIYEG

-398 NKVIVTGNDKTSD
+398 NKVMVTGNDKTSD
-411 HVILRQLRTVPGDK
+411 HVILRQIRTVPGDK
-425 FSRANIQ
+425 FSRSNIQ
-432 RSIRELSQLNYFN
+432 RSIRELSQLNYFD

-476 EASGGWGGQGGFIGT
+476 EASGGWGGMGGFIGT
-491 IGLSLN
+491 VGLSLN

-523 RVQSNGPGY
+523 RIQSNGLGY

-552 SFSVYHSVQT
+552 TFSIYHSVQT
-562 NIQIY
+562 NLY
-567 GLVNNKNNPNYQY
+567 VGGFGKNDERYQY
-580 LKTTGVT
+580 LRTTGVT

-599 YFTISNSLN
+599 YFTVSNSLN
-608 FQHYNF
+608 YQHYKF
-614 KDAALPAS
+614 KDNG
-622 YFGLSSAL
+622 YFGFGGKSGL
-630 GFSKGHSNNI
+630 GFTEGNANNI
-640 NFQNVISRS
+640 NFQNVISRNS
-649 SVDQPIFP
+649 TDQPIFP
-657 TDGSTFTLTTQVTPP
+657 MDGSTFTLTTQVTPP
-672 YSLFRPNTDYKTMSP
+672 YSLLRGNADYKTMSA
-687 EAKYKLL
+687 EDKYKWL
-694 EYYKWKVEAIWFHK
+694 EYYKWKVEAIWYHK

-756 ISQRGYDQYTTGS
+756 ISQRGYDQYTEGS

-803 AFYSMKD
+803 AFYSIKD

-834 GLDCGWRFDDAPH
+834 GLDCGWRFDNAPN
-847 NQSASQKKFL
+847 NQPISQKKFL

>member
-1 MNEDLEKQVNKFQLN
+1 LRR
-16 KTITSK
+16 I
-22 LKRLLI
+22 LI
-28 IVIAAFFF
+28 ITTAIFIF
-36 SFKTLAQVKDTTIV
+36 SAKLFAQGNDSDYI

-74 RNILVL
+74 KNILIL
-80 ISGLSREQVISVPGD
+80 ISGLSKDQEINVPGE

-114 IFCTGVNENKINL
+114 IYCTGVNGNKINL
-127 DIQLVERP
+127 DIQLTERP
-135 RLSKYGIKGL
+135 RLSKYSIKGL
-145 SKGETKN
+145 RKAETKN
-152 IKEELDLE
+152 VKEELDLE
-160 SGQIITENLT
+160 SGQVITENLT
-170 TKSLNKIKAFFY
+170 NKTLNKIKAYFY
-182 KKGYFNT
+182 KKGYFN
-189 AVTIKTEPD
+189 ALVTVKNEPD
-198 PDPKKNGQLI
+198 PAKPGQQI
-208 MRILVSKGQRVK
+208 MRISVSKGPRVK
-220 VYNMIIEGNNKVS
+220 VYNITIDGNEKVT
-233 DRKLLASMKTPKRK
+233 DRKLLASMKKPKRK
-247 KNKLNMFASSK
+247 KNKLNIFASSK
-258 FIETAYEEEKPKILE
+258 FIEETYNEEKPKILE
-273 KYATMGYR
+273 KYASMGYR
-281 DAQIEKDSIYK
+281 DAQIEKDSIYV
-292 ISPNLLNIMIKVKE
+292 ISPNLVNIVIKVKE
-306 GKQYYFRNIEFIG
+306 GKQYYFRDISFIG
-319 NTKYPNAE
+319 NTKYTNAE
-327 LAKILGIKKGEIFN
+327 LAKVLSIKKGEIFN
-341 QSKLESRLFMNPSGY
+341 QSKLDSRLFMNPSGY

-369 FNVSPVEVNVENDS
+369 FNINPVEINVENDS
-383 IDLEIRIYEG
+383 IDLEVRIYEG

-398 NKVIVTGNDKTSD
+398 NKVMVTGNDKTSD
-411 HVILRQLRTVPGDK
+411 HVILRQIRTVPGDK
-425 FSRANIQ
+425 FSRSNIQ
-432 RSIRELSQLNYFN
+432 RSIRELSQLNYFD

-476 EASGGWGGQGGFIGT
+476 EASGGWGGMGGFIGT
-491 IGLSLN
+491 VGLSLN

-523 RVQSNGPGY
+523 RVQSNGLGY

-546 KKPNSF
+546 KRPNSF
-552 SFSVYHSVQT
+552 TFSIYHSVQT
-562 NIQIY
+562 NLFV
-567 GLVNNKNNPNYQY
+567 GGFNKSDSRYQY
-580 LKTTGVT
+580 LRTTGAT
-587 LSLGKYLKWPDD
+587 ISLGKFLKWPDD
-599 YFTISNSLN
+599 YFTVSNSLN
-608 FQHYNF
+608 YQHYKF
-614 KDAALPAS
+614 KDNG
-622 YFGLSSAL
+622 YFGFGGTSGL
-630 GFSKGHSNNI
+630 GFTEGNANNI
-640 NFQNVISRS
+640 NFQNVISRNS
-649 SVDQPIFP
+649 TDQPIFP
-657 TDGSTFTLTTQVTPP
+657 MDGSTFTFTTQVTPP
-672 YSLFRPNTDYKTMSP
+672 YSLLRGNADYKTLSA
-687 EAKYKLL
+687 EDKYKWL
-694 EYYKWKVEAIWFHK
+694 EYYKWKVEAIWYHK

-803 AFYSMKD
+803 AFYSIKD

-834 GLDCGWRFDDAPH
+834 GLDCGWRFDNAPN
-847 NQSASQKKFL
+847 NQPISQKKFL

>member
-1 MNEDLEKQVNKFQLN
+1 MRR
-16 KTITSK
+16 I
-22 LKRLLI
+22 LI
-28 IVIAAFFF
+28 ITTAIFIF
-36 SFKTLAQVKDTTIV
+36 SAKLFAQGNDSDYI

-74 RNILVL
+74 KNILIL
-80 ISGLSREQVISVPGD
+80 ISGLSKDQEINVPGE

-114 IFCTGVNENKINL
+114 IYCTGVNGNKINL
-127 DIQLVERP
+127 DIQLTERP
-135 RLSKYGIKGL
+135 RLSKYSIKGL
-145 SKGETKN
+145 RKAETKN
-152 IKEELDLE
+152 VKEELDLE
-160 SGQIITENLT
+160 SGQVITENLT
-170 TKSLNKIKAFFY
+170 NKTLNKIKAYFY
-182 KKGYFNT
+182 KKGYFN
-189 AVTIKTEPD
+189 ALVTVKNEPD
-198 PDPKKNGQLI
+198 PAKPGQQI
-208 MRILVSKGQRVK
+208 MRISVSKGPRVK
-220 VYNMIIEGNNKVS
+220 VYNITIDGNEKVT
-233 DRKLLASMKTPKRK
+233 DRKLLASMKKPKRK
-247 KNKLNMFASSK
+247 KNKLNIFASSK
-258 FIETAYEEEKPKILE
+258 FIEETYNEEKPKILE
-273 KYATMGYR
+273 KYASMGYR
-281 DAQIEKDSIYK
+281 DAQIEKDSIYV
-292 ISPNLLNIMIKVKE
+292 ISPNLVNIVIKVKE
-306 GKQYYFRNIEFIG
+306 GKQYYFRDISFIG
-319 NTKYPNAE
+319 NTKYTNAE
-327 LAKILGIKKGEIFN
+327 LAKVLSLKKGEIFN
-341 QSKLESRLFMNPSGY
+341 QSKLDSRLFMNPSGY

-369 FNVSPVEVNVENDS
+369 FNINPVEINVENDS
-383 IDLEIRIYEG
+383 IDLEVRIYEG

-398 NKVIVTGNDKTSD
+398 NKVMVTGNDKTSD
-411 HVILRQLRTVPGDK
+411 HVILRQVRTVPGDK
-425 FSRANIQ
+425 FSRSNIQ
-432 RSIRELSQLNYFN
+432 RSIRELSQLNYFD

-476 EASGGWGGQGGFIGT
+476 EASGGWGGMGGFIGT
-491 IGLSLN
+491 VGLSLN

-523 RVQSNGPGY
+523 RVQSNGLGY

-546 KKPNSF
+546 KRPNSF
-552 SFSVYHSVQT
+552 TFSIYHSVQT
-562 NIQIY
+562 NLFV
-567 GLVNNKNNPNYQY
+567 GGFNKSDSRYQY
-580 LKTTGVT
+580 LRTTGAT
-587 LSLGKYLKWPDD
+587 ISLGKFLKWPDD
-599 YFTISNSLN
+599 YFTVSNSLN
-608 FQHYNF
+608 YQHYKF
-614 KDAALPAS
+614 KDNG
-622 YFGLSSAL
+622 YFGFGGTSGL
-630 GFSKGHSNNI
+630 GFTEGNANNI
-640 NFQNVISRS
+640 NFQNVISRNS
-649 SVDQPIFP
+649 TDQPIFP
-657 TDGSTFTLTTQVTPP
+657 MDGSTFTFTTQVTPP
-672 YSLFRPNTDYKTMSP
+672 YSLLRGNADYKTLSA
-687 EAKYKLL
+687 EDKYKWL
-694 EYYKWKVEAIWFHK
+694 EYYKWKVEAIWYHK

-803 AFYSMKD
+803 AFYSIKD

-834 GLDCGWRFDDAPH
+834 GLDCGWRFDNAPN
-847 NQSASQKKFL
+847 NQPISQKKFL

>member
-1 MNEDLEKQVNKFQLN
+1 M
-16 KTITSK
+16 
-22 LKRLLI
+22 
-28 IVIAAFFF
+28 
-36 SFKTLAQVKDTTIV
+36 AQVKDTGYI

-61 IDKITVTGTLFMD
+61 IESITVSGTQFMD
-74 RNILVL
+74 KNILTL
-80 ISGLSREQVISVPGD
+80 ISGLSRDQVISVPGE
-95 ELRKAVEV
+95 ELRKAVET

-114 IFCTGVNENKINL
+114 IYCTGIIENRIYLN
-127 DIQLVERP
+127 IHLVERP
-135 RLSKYGIKGL
+135 RLSKYSIKGL
-145 SKGETKN
+145 RKTETKN
-152 IKEELDLE
+152 IKDELDLE

-170 TKSLNKIKAFFY
+170 NKNINKIKAYFY
-182 KKGYFNT
+182 KKGFYN
-189 AVTIKTEPD
+189 AEVTIKTDPD
-198 PDPKKNGQLI
+198 PDPKKNGQQI
-208 MRILVSKGQRVK
+208 MRINIKKGVRVK
-220 VYNMIIEGNNKVS
+220 VYDIQIDGNEKVK
-233 DRKLLASMKTPKRK
+233 DRKLLAAMKKPKRK
-247 KNKLNMFASSK
+247 KNKLNIFASSK
-258 FIETAYEEEKPKILE
+258 FIEETYEEEKPKIIE
-273 KYATMGYR
+273 KYASLGYR
-281 DAQIEKDSIYK
+281 DAQIERDSVYQINK
-292 ISPNLLNIMIKVKE
+292 GLVNIVIKVKE
-306 GKQYYFRNIEFIG
+306 GKQYYFRNISFIG
-319 NTKYPNAE
+319 NTKYSNTE
-327 LAKILGIKKGEIFN
+327 LAKILSIKKGEIFN
-341 QSKLESRLFMNPSGY
+341 QSKLDSRLYMNPSGY

-369 FNVSPVEVNVENDS
+369 FNINPVEINVENDS
-383 IDLEIRIYEG
+383 IDLEVRIYEG

-398 NKVIVTGNDKTSD
+398 NKVMVTGNDKTSD

-432 RSIRELSQLNYFN
+432 RSIRELAQLNYFD

-468 VEKPSDQI
+468 AEKPSDQI

-523 RVQSNGPGY
+523 RVQSNGLGY

-546 KKPNSF
+546 KKPNAFTF
-552 SFSVYHSVQT
+552 SIYHSVQT
-562 NIQIY
+562 NLY
-567 GLVNNKNNPNYQY
+567 VGGFGKSDERYQY
-580 LKTTGVT
+580 LRTTGVT

-599 YFTISNSLN
+599 YFTVTNSLN
-608 FQHYNF
+608 YQHYKF
-614 KDAALPAS
+614 KDLG
-622 YFGLSSAL
+622 YFGLGGSSGL
-630 GFSKGHSNNI
+630 GFSKGDANNI
-640 NFQNVISRS
+640 YYQNIISRS
-649 SVDQPIFP
+649 SVDIPIFP
-657 TDGSTFTLTTQVTPP
+657 TDGSTFTFTTQLTPP
-672 YSLFRPNTDYKTMSP
+672 FSLFRPNTDYKTLN
-687 EAKYKLL
+687 AVDKYKWL
-694 EYYKWKVEAIWFHK
+694 EYYKWKVEAIWYHR
-708 IVGKLVLASSFKFGF
+708 IIGKLVLASSFKFGF

-756 ISQRGYDQYTTGS
+756 ISQRGYDQYTRGS

-792 VYVHSFLEGGN
+792 VYVHTFLEGGN
-803 AFYSMKD
+803 AFYSIKD

-834 GLDCGWRFDDAPH
+834 GLDCGWRFDNAPQ
-847 NQSASQKKFL
+847 NLPVSQKKFL

>member
-1 MNEDLEKQVNKFQLN
+1 MRR
-16 KTITSK
+16 I
-22 LKRLLI
+22 LI
-28 IVIAAFFF
+28 ITTAIFIF
-36 SFKTLAQVKDTTIV
+36 SAKLFAQGNDSDYI

-74 RNILVL
+74 KNILIL
-80 ISGLSREQVISVPGD
+80 ISGLSKDQEINVPGE

-114 IFCTGVNENKINL
+114 IYCTGVNGNKINL
-127 DIQLVERP
+127 DIQLTERP
-135 RLSKYGIKGL
+135 RLSKYSIKGL
-145 SKGETKN
+145 RKAETKN
-152 IKEELDLE
+152 VKEELDLE
-160 SGQIITENLT
+160 SGQVITENLT
-170 TKSLNKIKAFFY
+170 NKTLNKIKAYFY
-182 KKGYFNT
+182 KKGYFN
-189 AVTIKTEPD
+189 ALVTVKNEPD
-198 PDPKKNGQLI
+198 PAKPGQQI
-208 MRILVSKGQRVK
+208 MRISVSKGPRVK
-220 VYNMIIEGNNKVS
+220 VYNITIEGNEKVT
-233 DRKLLASMKTPKRK
+233 DRKLLASMKKPKRK
-247 KNKLNMFASSK
+247 KNKLNIFASSK
-258 FIETAYEEEKPKILE
+258 FIEETYNEEKPKILE
-273 KYATMGYR
+273 KYASMGYR
-281 DAQIEKDSIYK
+281 DAQIEKDSIYV
-292 ISPNLLNIMIKVKE
+292 ISPNLVNIVIKVKE
-306 GKQYYFRNIEFIG
+306 GKQYYFRDISFIG
-319 NTKYPNAE
+319 NTKYTNAE
-327 LAKILGIKKGEIFN
+327 LAKVLGIKKGEIFN
-341 QSKLESRLFMNPSGY
+341 QSKLDSRLFMNPSGY

-369 FNVSPVEVNVENDS
+369 FNINPVEINVENDS
-383 IDLEIRIYEG
+383 IDLEVRIYEG

-398 NKVIVTGNDKTSD
+398 NKVMVTGNDKTSD
-411 HVILRQLRTVPGDK
+411 HVILRQIRTVPGDK
-425 FSRANIQ
+425 FSRSNIQ
-432 RSIRELSQLNYFN
+432 RSIRELSQLNYFD

-476 EASGGWGGQGGFIGT
+476 EASGGWGGMGGFIGT
-491 IGLSLN
+491 VGLSLN

-523 RVQSNGPGY
+523 RIQSNGLGY

-552 SFSVYHSVQT
+552 TFSIYHSVQT
-562 NIQIY
+562 NLFV
-567 GLVNNKNNPNYQY
+567 GGFNKNDERYQY
-580 LKTTGVT
+580 LRTTGVT

-599 YFTISNSLN
+599 YFTVSNSLN
-608 FQHYNF
+608 YQHYKF
-614 KDAALPAS
+614 KDNG
-622 YFGLSSAL
+622 YFGFGGTSGL
-630 GFSKGHSNNI
+630 GFTEGNANNI
-640 NFQNVISRS
+640 NFQNVISRNS
-649 SVDQPIFP
+649 TDQPIFP
-657 TDGSTFTLTTQVTPP
+657 MDGSTFTFTTQVTPP
-672 YSLFRPNTDYKTMSP
+672 YSLLRGNADYKTMSA
-687 EAKYKLL
+687 EDKYKWL
-694 EYYKWKVEAIWFHK
+694 EYYKWKVEAIWYHK

-756 ISQRGYDQYTTGS
+756 ISQRGYDQYTSGS

-803 AFYSMKD
+803 AFYSIKD

-834 GLDCGWRFDDAPH
+834 GLDCGWRFDNAPN
-847 NQSASQKKFL
+847 NQPISQKKFL